1 MAEAVDP
8 PFNRPDAG
16 FNDLPGWTWVGCY
29 GGYYLQADL
38 LQAFEHGFFTRQWQG
53 RGPEELAGY
62 VSAGVSVHRPQQ
74 VHSATV
80 LQASA
85 ASAAPWP
92 EADGLVGDAGGQSL
106 WVCGADCTPVLL
118 ADPASGRVA
127 ACHAGWRGV
136 AGGILL
142 EAIRLLE
149 QAGSRR
155 GDLLVALGPAVSGA
169 NYQVETAVAEQV
181 ARSLPLS
188 GSVATSAAP
197 AAAVSAALPSA
208 SASASE
214 EDEDGRA
221 QHAAL
226 AELERCGA
234 LLPDSEPGR
243 HRLDIRAA
251 TRRQL
256 ELAGIASDRIAV
268 CPLCTVAEPLLF
280 HSWRRD
286 QVKAVQWSG
295 IVSQQAGIS

>member
-74 VHSATV
+74 VHSARV
-80 LQASA
+80 LPASDA
-85 ASAAPWP
+85 GGPPWP

-118 ADPASGRVA
+118 ADPDSGRVA

-155 GDLLVALGPAVSGA
+155 EALLVALGPAVSGA
-169 NYQVETAVAEQV
+169 NYQVEREVAVQV

-188 GSVATSAAP
+188 PPHADEAA
-197 AAAVSAALPSA
+197 
-208 SASASE
+208 
-214 EDEDGRA
+214 G
-221 QHAAL
+221 L
-226 AELERCGA
+226 AELEGCGA
-234 LLPDSEPGR
+234 LLPDPEPGR
-243 HRLDIRAA
+243 HRLDLRAA
-251 TRRQL
+251 SRRQL
-256 ELAGIASDRIAV
+256 ELAGIAADRIAV
-268 CPLCTVAEPLLF
+268 CPLCTVAEPQLF

-295 IVSQQAGIS
+295 IVSQQADLAEPVAVSLETDPG